1 MHPSARRMPL
11 HGPHQNSSNPHQ
23 SALLDALI
31 RDRPAN
37 RLLSESS
44 KNCPDT
50 TTVSSPSSPE
60 TTTNRSPI
68 SSPRFTSTDIKLPSS
83 RRNTPRPPA
92 PVRITASNRTHMP
105 PSRHSDKHPETKMML
120 NS

>member
-60 TTTNRSPI
+60 TTTTRSPI
-68 SSPRFTSTDIKLPSS
+68 PSPSFTPTRMTLPSS
-83 RRNTPRPPA
+83 RRNTTSPPKPA
-92 PVRITASNRTHMP
+92 RMNDPTGPHTGQGP
-105 PSRHSDKHPETKMML
+105 
-120 NS
+120 